1 MVQARRVPPVR
12 GMVAVHHS
20 ARRCAVSEITALCFD
35 DRKRKIVLGEAN
47 GTVKV
52 CIAQDAARNSHGECS
67 SHPGTI
73 ELHRQSATCSG
84 IATFGLLQDAPGA
97 QHATVTMVRHAT
109 LLAAGVQLPERSR
122 DEGRREAQERGLVA
136 VLRRALQVRLQHDVP
151 RCRAVPRVA
160 PWYVVKWRATS
171 QPWAR

>member
-67 SHPGTI
+67 NHPRTI
-73 ELHRQSATCSG
+73 EQHRQLATCTGNACG

-97 QHATVTMVRHAT
+97 QHATATTVQHAPVRQVCNYLNGAVMKVVGKHKNEVSS
-109 LLAAGVQLPERSR
+109 LFYDERS
-122 DEGRREAQERGLVA
+122 
-136 VLRRALQVRLQHDVP
+136 
-151 RCRAVPRVA
+151 
-160 PWYVVKWRATS
+160 K
-171 QPWAR
+171 